1 MKQKLVTIAM
11 QTKSNSDD
19 VRFVLISPL
28 GTIIPQGVK
37 IGFDG
42 KFISEKPYGFNI

>member
-1 MKQKLVTIAM
+1 MKKKLVTIAM
-11 QTKSNSDD
+11 QTRSGSDD

-28 GTIIPQGVK
+28 GTSIPQGVK

-42 KFISEKPYGFNI
+42 KFVS